1 MSERK
6 SFFVQ
11 ISITLKYCSVPFIS
25 KVTLNSNL
33 VQRYKLLELL
43 YCFQFI
49 DQKSSMTHVLLCFYR
64 MRSIILGKSLR
75 PAIFCI
81 IGLLYSSSFIS
92 MSLLD
97 FSLQKMPKQVLFS
110 IYSMHSYSEIRSIER
125 ALKSGN

>member
-1 MSERK
+1 MYGIP
-6 SFFVQ
+6 
-11 ISITLKYCSVPFIS
+11 ISNTVKCCSVPFIS

-33 VQRYKLLELL
+33 EQRYKLLELL

-49 DQKSSMTHVLLCFYR
+49 DQKNSMSHVLLCFYR

-97 FSLQKMPKQVLFS
+97 FSLQKKPKQGLFS

-125 ALKSGN
+125 VLKSVN